1 MNVRINKLQKL
12 EDALFKHM
20 LNAVDRGNMGD
31 RREWGGIVDNI
42 YIGTIGDLSDRGGR
56 GLH

>member
-20 LNAVDRGNMGD
+20 LNAVDMGDMGDMGD

-42 YIGTIGDLSDRGGR
+42 YI
-56 GLH
+56 